1 MKSYII
7 AISLLAIGTLG
18 FGQREPQT
26 SQYLIHPVLANP
38 AAVAIRSGNSGALL
52 FQKQWAGY
60 QDSPTSFYANFNSPL
75 KNQKG
80 FLGGTV
86 VSDQVGIHSRTKVFA
101 IYAHKFRLNQG
112 SYFTLGISPGADLY
126 QSDYSNAQTDFA
138 NDPIV
143 VQANFNKTSFNSGF
157 GAHYYNN
164 RFWAGVSI
172 PALFY
177 NYIEGTNGGKT
188 SLSFGEMT
196 YQFVAGWKKDLG
208 KLITLKPS
216 TMLRIS
222 PGAPLQFDINAM
234 FEYREQIGL
243 GISYRSSSTLN
254 FMANYRL
261 TNDFKLGY
269 AFAMQMGSE
278 LSTYHSGTHEL
289 GLFYGVGNNR
299 KANVNLPKK
308 IKKYRKKKAKEI
320 KKALK
325 EVNKEKE
332 KEEKKKSKK
341 EDKEEPIDDA
351 ADQPYG

>member
-1 MKSYII
+1 MKSII
-7 AISLLAIGTLG
+7 VTISLFAIVALSFAQTS
-18 FGQREPQT
+18 PQT

-38 AAVAIRSGNSGALL
+38 AALAIRSGMSGALL

-60 QDSPTSFYANFNSPL
+60 QDSPTSYYVNFNSPL

-80 FLGGTV
+80 FVGGTV
-86 VSDQVGIHSRTKVFA
+86 ISDQVGIHSRTKVCG
-101 IYAHKFRLNQG
+101 IYAHKFRLDKG
-112 SYFTLGISPGADLY
+112 SYFTLGISPGVDMF
-126 QSDYSNAQTDFA
+126 QSDYSNSQTDFED
-138 NDPIV
+138 DPLV
-143 VQANFNKTSFNSGF
+143 VQANFSKVSFNTGF

-177 NYIEGTNGGKT
+177 SYVEGIDGGKM
-188 SLSFGEMT
+188 SFSFAQMT

-208 KLITLKPS
+208 KVITLKPS
-216 TMLRIS
+216 TMLRFN
-222 PGAPLQFDINAM
+222 PGAPIQFDINAM

-254 FMANYRL
+254 FLANYRL

-278 LSTYHSGTHEL
+278 LSTYHSGTHEI

-299 KANVNLPKK
+299 KANVNLPMK

-325 EVNKEKE
+325 EVEKNKE
-332 KEEKKKSKK
+332 KEEKQN
-341 EDKEEPIDDA
+341 DKQEPEKPIDDA
-351 ADQPYG
+351 ANQPYG